1 MFACAQ
7 AQCLVKPLLD
17 EDDVTVRV
25 PRLMVFSTKVDKSL
39 IGGFSKAD
47 NGR

>member
-1 MFACAQ
+1 MA
-7 AQCLVKPLLD
+7 
-17 EDDVTVRV
+17 TSRV

-39 IGGFSKAD
+39 MGGFSKAD